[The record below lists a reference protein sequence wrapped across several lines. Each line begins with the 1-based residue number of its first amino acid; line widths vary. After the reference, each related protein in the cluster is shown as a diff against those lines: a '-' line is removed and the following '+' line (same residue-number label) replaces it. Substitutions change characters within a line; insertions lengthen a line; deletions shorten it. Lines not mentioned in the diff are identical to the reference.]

1 MKKLIFTIGLLT
13 AIITLWNCDYV
24 LHDGELVIPLSKL
37 HSKEFTS
44 SALLNNP
51 IGNTA
56 MRKMQVYTPPG
67 YHHNRDQGYPVVY
80 LLHSLPFS
88 EKAYTD
94 QEEWDEWIDPN
105 GMFTTYPDFPQEGF
119 RLWIDNLILAGTID
133 PMIIVMPNAETLPY
147 GFSFYSNSALNG
159 NFEDYIVNDLVDYID
174 NRFNTIANR
183 DGRAII
189 GNSQGGHAAFKFGMK
204 HPDIFGVV
212 ASHAGMIVIETVLSV
227 GQDVVA
233 ENPNGFMGP
242 DPAKFLTSAGY
253 AMSAAWSPNLNN
265 PPFFV
270 DLPFDYPSGDVIP
283 AIADLW
289 YENDPFSMLDTYA
302 DNFRSLKGI
311 YFDCGNFDELESCE
325 GNDYMKQKLDAFGIE
340 YTYETF
346 DGGHFDK
353 MFSRLAI
360 SLQFCSDKIN
370 M

>member
-1 MKKLIFTIGLLT
+1 M
-13 AIITLWNCDYV
+13 
-24 LHDGELVIPLSKL
+24 
-37 HSKEFTS
+37 
-44 SALLNNP
+44 
-51 IGNTA
+51 
-56 MRKMQVYTPPG
+56 
-67 YHHNRDQGYPVVY
+67 
-80 LLHSLPFS
+80 
-88 EKAYTD
+88 
-94 QEEWDEWIDPN
+94 
-105 GMFTTYPDFPQEGF
+105 
-119 RLWIDNLILAGTID
+119 
-133 PMIIVMPNAETLPY
+133 
-147 GFSFYSNSALNG
+147 
-159 NFEDYIVNDLVDYID
+159 VNYID
-174 NRFNTIANR
+174 NRFNTIENR

-227 GQDVVA
+227 GQLVVA

-283 AIADLW
+283 AVADLW
-289 YENDPFSMLDTYA
+289 YENDPFTMLDTYVA
-302 DNFRSLKGI
+302 NFDSLNGI
-311 YFDCGNFDELESCE
+311 YFDCGNYDELNSCA
-325 GNDYMKQKLDAFGIE
+325 GNDYMRQKLDAYGIE

-346 DGGHFDK
+346 DGGHFNK